1 MKKISICIPVLNEEE
16 NIKNIYNNITNLFK
30 NTVSN
35 YDYEIIDEQVIQN
48 HKEKILLSEKIDKLS
63 KQINSEQSE
72 LEDLKN
78 KLKDLK

>member
-1 MKKISICIPVLNEEE
+1 M
-16 NIKNIYNNITNLFK
+16 
-30 NTVSN
+30 
-35 YDYEIIDEQVIQN
+35 DEQVIQN

-63 KQINSEQSE
+63 KQIHSDQSE